1 MLKIKKFVF
10 NPFSQNTFVISDELS
25 NALIIDPGCYHLHEE
40 KELVDFIQLNKLN
53 VNAILHTHS
62 HLDHMFGTDFISNK
76 YNVDVFLHK
85 DDEVTYNA
93 FEKVCSMYGIPI
105 KAKHSLNI
113 KYFNLSEGFSI
124 GRHLLEIRFVP
135 GHAPGHVVFYN
146 AEFEFVINGD
156 CLFQGS
162 IGRTDLPG
170 GNHEQLIKA
179 IKSELFTLP
188 KNTKVYCGHGPETN
202 IGDEIN
208 NNPFLNS

>member
-1 MLKIKKFVF
+1 MSK
-10 NPFSQNTFVISDELS
+10 Q
-25 NALIIDPGCYHLHEE
+25 
-40 KELVDFIQLNKLN
+40 
-53 VNAILHTHS
+53 
-62 HLDHMFGTDFISNK
+62 
-76 YNVDVFLHK
+76 
-85 DDEVTYNA
+85 NA